1 MKFLLMCV
9 LAVALALPFASQSL
23 EFDENQGITTQNNS
37 TDLGRAID
45 SFEIE
50 NEHKRNEYLS
60 ESDVVTQQKQ
70 SPSTIILEKDLIAA
84 IPMVGIFILFCFTIL
99 MVKKMMDDI
108 LYWNFLEILMTPPKC
123 DKA

>member
-1 MKFLLMCV
+1 MKFLFMCV

-37 TDLGRAID
+37 TDLEREID
-45 SFEIE
+45 SFEIQ

-70 SPSTIILEKDLIAA
+70 SPHTVILKKDLIAA
-84 IPMVGIFILFCFTIL
+84 CLMVGIFILCCFL
-99 MVKKMMDDI
+99 LVKKMMDDI
-108 LYWNFLEILMTPPKC
+108 LYWNFLEMLMTPPKC
-123 DKA
+123 DKV